1 MRGTMILVFLCW
13 SALLSG
19 CDKVVSSAG
28 LPTSDIYAE
37 LHVVQT
43 GAGSVVAQGQLRKG
57 SNHSSTYVELQS
69 GDDLIAS
76 ITQPYGRISISGD
89 LFGQL
94 QEVTHSYRMLT
105 GGPQQG
111 SSDLFFPDYSNV
123 YDVEL
128 PLPDAAQSVFI
139 GLHRDGQT
147 SAPDS
152 QAILPP
158 PFELVAPQ
166 PGETHAANSDLAV
179 TWSSATL
186 GFTMV
191 LTANSRCSDGS
202 MSVSVQS
209 ISKDKDIGSTT
220 IPAASLHPS
229 ISTSPC
235 NVTISLDRWQS
246 GTLDARFAGGSIRS
260 HQIRKAMISVPA
272 Q

>member
-1 MRGTMILVFLCW
+1 MRATTLGFLCCG
-13 SALLSG
+13 ALLSG
-19 CDKVVSSAG
+19 CSKVTSEG

-43 GAGSVVAQGQLRKG
+43 AAGGVVAQGQLRKG
-57 SNHSSTYVELQS
+57 SAHSSTYVELAS

-76 ITQPYGRISISGD
+76 VAQAYGSISISGD

-94 QEVTHSYRMLT
+94 QEATQSYRLLT

-123 YDVEL
+123 YDVGL
-128 PLPDAAQSVFI
+128 LLPDAAQAVFI

-158 PFELVAPQ
+158 PFELIAPQ
-166 PGETHAANSDLAV
+166 SGETHAANSDLAV
-179 TWSSATL
+179 AWSSATL

-191 LTANSRCSDGS
+191 LTTNSTCSDGS
-202 MSVSVQS
+202 MSVSVRS
-209 ISKDKDIGSTT
+209 IAQDQDIGSAT
-220 IPAASLHPS
+220 IPAASLRPS

-235 NVTISLDRWQS
+235 NVTVSLDRWQS
-246 GTLDARFAGGSIRS
+246 GTLDTHFAGGSMRS
-260 HQIRKAMISVPA
+260 HQVRSATVSVPA